1 MLGKFYSNKAGK
13 KKKLT
18 PEVTANTQHQ
28 LRTYVPENISLK

>member
-1 MLGKFYSNKAGK
+1 MLGMFYSNKAG